1 MKAPLQNLILIF
13 NKCEFNSLKQIFL
26 RNLSKEL
33 KIRES
38 FQSFVSS
45 VSGTPLSEAIT
56 RQTYYVNIFKI
67 LP

>member
-1 MKAPLQNLILIF
+1 MNLTQ
-13 NKCEFNSLKQIFL
+13 KQIFL

-33 KIRES
+33 KIREI

-67 LP
+67 FPYREPEQAMV